1 MVRSGLNFNCI
12 MLMCSDSE
20 FCGGGKA
27 RTNRSP
33 NMIPTTSG
41 RKMRAMKMVSFGLLV
56 ASSAVKK
63 NVHENHLK

>member
-1 MVRSGLNFNCI
+1 

-56 ASSAVKK
+56 ATGSCAVKK